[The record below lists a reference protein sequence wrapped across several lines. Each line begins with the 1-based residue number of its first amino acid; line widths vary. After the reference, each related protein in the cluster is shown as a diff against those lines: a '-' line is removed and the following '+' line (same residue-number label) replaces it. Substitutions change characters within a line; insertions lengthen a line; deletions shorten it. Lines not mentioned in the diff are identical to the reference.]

1 MIDVTELNSQLKKI
15 QYNAQLYLMFLVDV
29 INQA

>member
-15 QYNAQLYLMFLVDV
+15 QYNAKLYLMLLVDV
-29 INQA
+29 IN

>member
-15 QYNAQLYLMFLVDV
+15 QYNTQLYLMLLVDV
-29 INQA
+29 IN

>member
-15 QYNAQLYLMFLVDV
+15 QYKAQLYLMLLVDV
-29 INQA
+29 IN

>member
-15 QYNAQLYLMFLVDV
+15 QYNAQLYLMLLVDV

>member
-15 QYNAQLYLMFLVDV
+15 QYNIQLYLMLLVDV
-29 INQA
+29 IN

>member
-15 QYNAQLYLMFLVDV
+15 QYNAQLYIMLLVDV
-29 INQA
+29 IN

>member
-15 QYNAQLYLMFLVDV
+15 QYNTQLYLMLLVEV
-29 INQA
+29 IN

>member
-15 QYNAQLYLMFLVDV
+15 QYNAQLYLMLLVEV
-29 INQA
+29 IN

>member
-15 QYNAQLYLMFLVDV
+15 QYNAQLYLMLLVDV
-29 INQA
+29 IN